1 MITIKKAM
9 EYLFYALVVTYFIG
23 KLFEPIT
30 VLISILFCV
39 HLYKNPDEAKRIYK
53 EYRYLILSFLLL
65 YIYFIPQSMTAGEP
79 LDALRSSLGSLRFV
93 LLVFAAI
100 VVFDSEKRVKRLIY
114 FSFIGVGIVSLDSL
128 YQYFTGVD
136 IFGFPYYG
144 GGARLTAWHDAPK
157 VNMMMGQFF
166 GLLICAPLILSGNK
180 KMVAIGVLCLASVI
194 FILAGNRSPILALF
208 TSIVFVGLFTKHK
221 KYIFSSIVGLA
232 IVFAYALSTE
242 KMGASLQALLNP
254 NSSQATS
261 GRIPIYLAGV
271 EMIKKNPLFGIGAKN
286 FDEEFQKYY
295 KKVDFENRYKQYF
308 EKMWLETTPMHIHS
322 TFLDIV
328 ISYGLIGFLLFSY
341 ILYNIY
347 IYFIKSNQF
356 GIIASIGLLY
366 CITPLQFARAFTQ
379 SEWQFITYLSLVFLV
394 ALSGLYA
401 KQKRSSS
408 EES

>member
-9 EYLFYALVVTYFIG
+9 EYLFYALVVTYFVG

-30 VLISILFCV
+30 MLIGILFCV
-39 HLYKNPDEAKRIYK
+39 YLYKNPDEAKQMYEK
-53 EYRYLILSFLLL
+53 YRYLALSFLFL
-65 YIYFIPQSMTAGEP
+65 YLYFIPQSMTAGEP

-157 VNMMMGQFF
+157 VNVMMGQFF

-180 KMVAIGVLCLASVI
+180 KIVAIVVLCLASIV

-208 TSIVFVGLFTKHK
+208 TSILFVSLFIKHK
-221 KYIFSSIVGLA
+221 KYLFISLVGLVL
-232 IVFAYALSTE
+232 VFAYALSTE
-242 KMGASLQALLNP
+242 RMGASLQALFDP
-254 NSSQATS
+254 SSPKTTS
-261 GRIPIYLAGV
+261 KRIPISLTAI
-271 EMIKKNPLFGIGAKN
+271 EMIKENPLFGIGAKN

-295 KKVDFENRYKQYF
+295 AKVDFENRYKHYF
-308 EKMWLETTPMHIHS
+308 DETLLEITTTHVHNP
-322 TFLDIV
+322 TLDILV
-328 ISYGLIGFLLFSY
+328 SYGLIGFLLFLY

-347 IYFIKSNQF
+347 VYFIKSNQF

-366 CITPLQFARAFTQ
+366 CITPLQFSRAFTQ

-394 ALSGLYA
+394 ALSGLYS
-401 KQKRSSS
+401 KQKRVD
-408 EES
+408 